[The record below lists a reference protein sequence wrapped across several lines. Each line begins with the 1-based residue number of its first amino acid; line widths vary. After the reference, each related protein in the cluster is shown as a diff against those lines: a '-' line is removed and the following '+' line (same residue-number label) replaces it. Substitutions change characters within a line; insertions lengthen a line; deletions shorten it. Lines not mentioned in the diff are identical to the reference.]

1 MAEKM
6 QIAKRG
12 KMRKKKTKN
21 SKERNEK
28 VETKMKFRIDFQPP
42 FLAKLINE
50 SRNQKVCIV
59 ERVCKRTESMWG
71 VENIESVRD

>member
-1 MAEKM
+1 
-6 QIAKRG
+6 
-12 KMRKKKTKN
+12 MRKKKNEKN

-50 SRNQKVCIV
+50 SRNQKPAQWNGYAR
-59 ERVCKRTESMWG
+59 ELNEYEGWG
-71 VENIESVRD
+71 I